1 MSTDSQIKVWDL
13 PVRIFHW
20 SLATSFFVAYISED
34 HFMTLH
40 SLAGYLIGGLILFRL
55 IWGFIGTEHA
65 RFRDFAYAPNTVLTY
80 LKRVISFKAEHYT
93 GHNPA
98 GGAMV
103 FVLLVFL
110 ALTVLAGLVA
120 YGGEQAS
127 GPFAGVMASMPH
139 AVEEAAEEVHEFFAN
154 FTLLLVLLHLVGVL
168 LASLQHRENL
178 VRSMVT
184 GFKRKQHR

>member
-1 MSTDSQIKVWDL
+1 MNTDRQIKVWDL

-20 SLATSFFVAYISED
+20 SLAASFLVAYITED
-34 HFMTLH
+34 HFMSLH

-55 IWGFIGTEHA
+55 IWGFIGTDYA
-65 RFRDFAYAPNTVLTY
+65 RFSDFAYPATRVVAY

-103 FVLLVFL
+103 FALLISL
-110 ALTVLAGLVA
+110 ALTVLTGLVA

-154 FTLLLVLLHLVGVL
+154 FTLLLVLLHLMGVL

-184 GFKRKQHR
+184 GFKREQHK

>member
-1 MSTDSQIKVWDL
+1 MNTDSQIKVWDL

-20 SLATSFFVAYISED
+20 SLASLFLVAYITED

-40 SLAGYLIGGLILFRL
+40 TLAGYIIGGLILFRL

-65 RFRDFAYAPNTVLTY
+65 RFKDFSYPPTRVISY
-80 LKRVISFKAEHYT
+80 LKSVISFKAEHYI

-103 FVLLVFL
+103 FALLLFVAGTVF
-110 ALTVLAGLVA
+110 TGLVA

-127 GPFAGVMASMPH
+127 GPFAGVMASTPR
-139 AVEEAAEEVHEFFAN
+139 AVEKAAEEVHEFFAN
-154 FTLLLVLLHLVGVL
+154 FTLLLVLLHLTGVL
-168 LASLQHRENL
+168 LATLQHRENL

-184 GFKRKQHR
+184 GFKRGQQN

>member
-20 SLATSFFVAYISED
+20 SLASLFLVAYITED

-40 SLAGYLIGGLILFRL
+40 TLAGYIIGGLILFRL

-65 RFRDFAYAPNTVLTY
+65 RFKDFAYSPTRVISY
-80 LKRVISFKAEHYT
+80 LKSVISFKAEHYI

-103 FVLLVFL
+103 FALLLFV
-110 ALTVLAGLVA
+110 AGTVLTGLVA

-127 GPFAGVMASMPH
+127 GPFAGVMASTPR
-139 AVEEAAEEVHEFFAN
+139 AVEKAAEEVHEFFAN
-154 FTLLLVLLHLVGVL
+154 FTLLLVLLHLMGVL
-168 LASLQHRENL
+168 LATLQHRENL

-184 GFKRKQHR
+184 GFKREQQN